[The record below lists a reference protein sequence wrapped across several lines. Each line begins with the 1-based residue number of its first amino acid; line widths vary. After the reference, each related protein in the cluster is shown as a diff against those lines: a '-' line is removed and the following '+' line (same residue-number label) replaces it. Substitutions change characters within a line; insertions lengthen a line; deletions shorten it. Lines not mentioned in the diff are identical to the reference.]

1 MKRRKNGKA
10 APEGW
15 KSPDGGKR
23 MKAVLAVSF
32 GTTVDETREK
42 TIGAVERE
50 LAEAFPEH
58 QLFRAFTSQ
67 KIVKALKKT
76 GKGSFCTVWE
86 ALDEIAERG
95 ADELTVQPTFL
106 TAGGEYGRL
115 RSTLSEWLLAHPSVC
130 KKAYLGKPL
139 LDTAEDRIQA
149 VRAVREE
156 LPALHNGEICLL
168 AGHGTVGASNDERE
182 GSGSGREDPASGAEK
197 KMENLSDAME
207 ALACEMSRGAM
218 HFATLEEAERD
229 FETVIRRLKVSPGA
243 HILLVP
249 FMLSAGHHIL
259 RDIGGEGENTWKSRL
274 KERGFQVSLLERGLG
289 EYRGIREIYVSHAR
303 RAESFKAEALR

>member
-1 MKRRKNGKA
+1 
-10 APEGW
+10 
-15 KSPDGGKR
+15 

-106 TAGGEYGRL
+106 TAGGEYGCLSGFWPIRL
-115 RSTLSEWLLAHPSVC
+115 SAKRHIWENLCWIQQRTEYRQSALCGKSCLHYIMGKFVFWQGMERSVHPMMR
-130 KKAYLGKPL
+130 
-139 LDTAEDRIQA
+139 E
-149 VRAVREE
+149 RAVGV
-156 LPALHNGEICLL
+156 GE
-168 AGHGTVGASNDERE
+168 
-182 GSGSGREDPASGAEK
+182 K
-197 KMENLSDAME
+197 
-207 ALACEMSRGAM
+207 
-218 HFATLEEAERD
+218 
-229 FETVIRRLKVSPGA
+229 
-243 HILLVP
+243 ILLP
-249 FMLSAGHHIL
+249 GQ
-259 RDIGGEGENTWKSRL
+259 RKKWKI
-274 KERGFQVSLLERGLG
+274 SLTQWKLWPVR
-289 EYRGIREIYVSHAR
+289 
-303 RAESFKAEALR
+303 

>member
-1 MKRRKNGKA
+1 
-10 APEGW
+10 
-15 KSPDGGKR
+15 
-23 MKAVLAVSF
+23 
-32 GTTVDETREK
+32 
-42 TIGAVERE
+42 
-50 LAEAFPEH
+50 
-58 QLFRAFTSQ
+58 
-67 KIVKALKKT
+67 
-76 GKGSFCTVWE
+76 
-86 ALDEIAERG
+86 
-95 ADELTVQPTFL
+95 
-106 TAGGEYGRL
+106 
-115 RSTLSEWLLAHPSVC
+115 
-130 KKAYLGKPL
+130 
-139 LDTAEDRIQA
+139 
-149 VRAVREE
+149 
-156 LPALHNGEICLL
+156 
-168 AGHGTVGASNDERE
+168 
-182 GSGSGREDPASGAEK
+182 
-197 KMENLSDAME
+197 MENLSDAME